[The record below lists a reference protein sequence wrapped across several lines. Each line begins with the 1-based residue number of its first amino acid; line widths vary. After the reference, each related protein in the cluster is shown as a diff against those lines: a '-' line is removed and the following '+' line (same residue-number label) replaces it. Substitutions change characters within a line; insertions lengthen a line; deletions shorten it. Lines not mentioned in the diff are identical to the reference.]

1 MSIFCTGILL
11 SKSGLASNIL
21 ALLFSLSCS
30 ISEEFSLKG
39 RFLPASFP
47 LLCVHPFCHN
57 RFSNL
62 HSSFLFPNSSGCT
75 HRGSRTGA
83 ALTRLQSAC
92 FPRTRF
98 RKGSNFTSRVSTSH
112 FFAALWSLSANSL
125 FELSIFTKC
134 HMSLSLGDKEASIH
148 GVTKSGQDWVTELNW
163 TEQLWFSLS
172 LQLFYPCSTIVCEV

>member
-134 HMSLSLGDKEASIH
+134 HMSLSLGDKEA
-148 GVTKSGQDWVTELNW
+148 T
-163 TEQLWFSLS
+163 QLCPLLS
-172 LQLFYPCSTIVCEV
+172 VHEPNNRMCWLYFNTLC